1 MSEAPSQLTEEQ
13 RQALEQKLKNMSP
26 EELAQF
32 QKQQCIFC
40 QIISGKIPS
49 QKVFEDDK
57 VMAILDINPAAKG
70 HLLLL
75 PKEHYMIMPQVP
87 EADLLHLFSV
97 AKKLSQRVLRGF
109 KSQGTTLFV
118 ANGLIAGQRAQHF
131 MVHII
136 PRREGDHLIPFDEKL
151 IDEELR
157 KKVKLAVEK
166 RFNQLMGIEK
176 EVVDA
181 VEIIPPKPLK
191 DVKRRN
197 EDREMTE
204 EYEES
209 AEKEEKLKSKK
220 KTSKKKEVESEV
232 PISHKLLHKKEEEI
246 RLDDI
251 ANLFK

>member
-1 MSEAPSQLTEEQ
+1 MSEVPPQLTAEQ

-40 QIISGKIPS
+40 QIVSGKIPS
-49 QKVFEDDK
+49 KKVFEDDK

-70 HLLLL
+70 HVLLL
-75 PKEHYMIMPQVP
+75 PQEHYVIMPQVP

-118 ANGLIAGQRAQHF
+118 ANGLIAGQRSQHF

-136 PRREGDHLIPFDEKL
+136 PRREGDHLISFDEKL

-157 KKVKLAVEK
+157 KKVKLVVEK

-181 VEIIPPKPLK
+181 DEIIPPEPLK
-191 DVKRRN
+191 DVEKG
-197 EDREMTE
+197 DK
-204 EYEES
+204 
-209 AEKEEKLKSKK
+209 EKEE
-220 KTSKKKEVESEV
+220 EQ
-232 PISHKLLHKKEEEI
+232 KEET
-246 RLDDI
+246 
-251 ANLFK
+251 